1 VRLHHA
7 FFPQSASWRR
17 EKEKGKKMKEG
28 SNNSD
33 KMACPRSG
41 DALTLH
47 ILTHYQQLP
56 IKVKLSRLQVQ
67 PLIEKVTRFMNLMYT
82 VNTFQYNRLALLQH

>member
-1 VRLHHA
+1 
-7 FFPQSASWRR
+7 
-17 EKEKGKKMKEG
+17 MKEG

-33 KMACPRSG
+33 KIACPHSG
-41 DALTLH
+41 DMTH
-47 ILTHYQQLP
+47 NIHTHYQQLP